1 MVFRKDD
8 TVKIILTLLARFIF
22 IILFGITSL
31 SCKSGSGKVQIDF
44 WAFGAEAEH
53 VQKLTDEFEKLNP
66 GIKVKVQAIPWTAA
80 HEKLITAYASE
91 TTPDLVQLGNTWI
104 PEFVAL
110 NSLEDLDKW
119 IKSSSKVDEKRFFP
133 GIWQTNIIDGKVFGI
148 PWYVDTRVL
157 FYRTDI
163 LSKAGYTLPPKTW
176 QQLYDVSL
184 KIKKMYGSKDK
195 YAFFIPTNEW
205 APFIIFGLQ
214 AGASLLKDNNSYGNF
229 SDPKF
234 AEAFK
239 FLIKFY
245 KEKLAPVDMTQVS
258 NLFQAF
264 ATGFF
269 AMYITGPWNVTEFKN
284 RLPDSLQNS
293 WMTAPLPA
301 YNGNQYP
308 GESLAGG
315 SSLVMFKASKHKP
328 EAWKL
333 IEFLTERSSQLRFFK
348 LSSDLPAVDDAW
360 HDTLLTN
367 NKFLKAFYEQL
378 QNVIPTPK
386 VPEWEHIVSGKVQQ
400 YAEFAARGMM
410 SPDEALKLLDRDAD
424 IILAKRRWILSRK

>member
-1 MVFRKDD
+1 M
-8 TVKIILTLLARFIF
+8 KIHLQNIISYSVQITF
-22 IILFGITSL
+22 IILFGITAINCSNA
-31 SCKSGSGKVQIDF
+31 GHKVQIDF

-53 VQKLTDEFEKLNP
+53 VQKLTNEFEKLNP
-66 GIKVKVQAIPWTAA
+66 GIIVKVQAIPWTAA

-91 TTPDLVQLGNTWI
+91 TTPDIVQLGNTWI

-119 IKSSSKVDEKRFFP
+119 VDSSKNINEKRFFP
-133 GIWQTNIIDGKVFGI
+133 GIWQTNIINKKIYGI

-163 LSKAGYTLPPKTW
+163 LKKVGYSSPPKTW
-176 QQLYDVSL
+176 EQLYDASV
-184 KIKKMYGSKDK
+184 KIKKMYGNHEK
-195 YAFFIPTNEW
+195 YAIFIPTNEW
-205 APFIIFGLQ
+205 VPFIVFGLQ
-214 AGASLLKDNNSYGNF
+214 AGASLLKDDNSYGNF

-234 AEAFK
+234 EKAFQ
-239 FLIKFY
+239 FLIRFY
-245 KEKLAPVDMTQVS
+245 RQKLAPVDMTQVS
-258 NLFQAF
+258 NVYQAF
-264 ATGFF
+264 ASGFF
-269 AMYITGPWNVTEFKN
+269 AMYITGPWNVREFEN
-284 RLPDSLQNS
+284 RLPASLKDS

-301 YNGNQYP
+301 YDGNSYP
-308 GESLAGG
+308 GKSLAGG
-315 SSLVMFKASKHKP
+315 SSLVMFKASKHKK

-333 IEFLTERSSQLRFFK
+333 IEFLSKKSSQVQFFK

-360 HDTLLTN
+360 QDSVITN

-378 QNVIPTPK
+378 KNVIPTPK

-400 YAEFAARGMM
+400 YAEFAARGKL
-410 SPDEALKLLDRDAD
+410 STKQALKLLDRDAD